1 MVRVSKN
8 GNEIILYLIF
18 SILITLVNIIG
29 YIICTRSLSL
39 DVYNSNV
46 IAWLLAILFAY
57 LTNRTF
63 VFHSKAKTFKDKL
76 IEAVN
81 FFGSRLFLF
90 VVDMCVMYIMVDLFN
105 ISDMISKVV
114 VNIIVI
120 VLGYILSKLFIFK
133 K

>member
-90 VVDMCVMYIMVDLFN
+90 VVDMVVMYIMVDLFN
-105 ISDMISKVV
+105 ISDMVSKVV

-120 VLGYILSKLFIFK
+120 VLGYVLSKLFIFK

>member
-90 VVDMCVMYIMVDLFN
+90 VV
-105 ISDMISKVV
+105 
-114 VNIIVI
+114 
-120 VLGYILSKLFIFK
+120 
-133 K
+133 

>member
-105 ISDMISKVV
+105 ISDMVSKVV

-120 VLGYILSKLFIFK
+120 VLGYVLSKLFIFK

>member
-76 IEAVN
+76 IEAIN

-90 VVDMCVMYIMVDLFN
+90 VVDMCVMYIMVDLLN
-105 ISDMISKVV
+105 ISDMVSKVV

-120 VLGYILSKLFIFK
+120 VLGYVLSKLFIFK